1 MHTHMF
7 PAPPHPP
14 THPHTHTHMPPSPPS
29 HSPPHCLNQV
39 RLLVGPAPTS
49 ALHTHAPPPT
59 HTHTRAHARAH
70 THALPMPGEAISQ
83 EYHQPTNQPTHCLY
97 QVNLL
102 VGAAANSSS
111 QIVAR
116 EAVLIDLLQKTNF
129 ALQAQLAAAT
139 AVGMSMS
146 QVGGRGRGRR
156 RGEGLSE
163 PLSAEYV
170 SCPNM
175 YTHTHT
181 CTWAPCIQLMTIII
195 SATAKPQ
202 VQALSACCC

>member
-1 MHTHMF
+1 M
-7 PAPPHPP
+7 
-14 THPHTHTHMPPSPPS
+14 
-29 HSPPHCLNQV
+29 
-39 RLLVGPAPTS
+39 
-49 ALHTHAPPPT
+49 
-59 HTHTRAHARAH
+59 
-70 THALPMPGEAISQ
+70 
-83 EYHQPTNQPTHCLY
+83 
-97 QVNLL
+97 

-175 YTHTHT
+175 YTHTHMHLGT
-181 CTWAPCIQLMTIII
+181 LH
-195 SATAKPQ
+195 SADDHHHLCHCQTAGPST
-202 VQALSACCC
+202 LRLLLLGWGP